1 LKATIKVK
9 SKQKNISFEF
19 EQKEF
24 WLEEYKTEF
33 SCKMIIDSNQLKE
46 SEIGYFICDIKGQSH
61 KILFRTKYFSKDM
74 KNKIDL
80 FRLDYNEINKTF
92 KWNKITNNELK
103 IEKGIYI
110 FPFGQWNN
118 QIIRY
123 MKIFDQQDR
132 MYYKL
137 EPIPKDNTIYFVS
150 DFGEITQEK
159 SNFQPIYSIYS
170 FFFRKYPIF
179 GNFGNNW
186 YPLIPYYEDEKVL
199 FGTIDNFKLLEEKY
213 YSSLNNDEDNNFMIF
228 IEKNYPYSYDCLRK
242 ERIKFLGK
250 NEKELLQYLYQ
261 KMNENKILD
270 FLKRLENIKSRTFS
284 FSYLANLIV
293 EKPENILKYFKLYFP
308 DSIKSLIIEDL
319 EYVLNNSNNIYNGNL
334 NLDKYNLSKYHI
346 IYKLYAIF
354 KAKKEEIEK
363 NNNIINNSSLSLNEI
378 NNKIKELN
386 DKFYTYEIKMTKY
399 DKIIQDILKSKEE
412 VNKNIEESISL
423 ITADKFLINDND
435 RKKVNIKTKPIEKLD
450 IPNNNFN
457 NLVEINEIIHPKVI
471 SINSIE
477 EFFQNC
483 IYKTQIFPSFIRYI
497 VINKNEDLKL
507 KAINIFSKLYNIYKS
522 LEYSNYPLIFRKIK
536 DYKRSFEIMLSK
548 LKQSGIDFSEDN
560 ELKEFNFINSIQNQ
574 NFIIDPTMD

>member
-1 LKATIKVK
+1 
-9 SKQKNISFEF
+9 
-19 EQKEF
+19 
-24 WLEEYKTEF
+24 
-33 SCKMIIDSNQLKE
+33 MIIDYNHLKE
-46 SEIGYFICDIKGQSH
+46 SEIGYFICDIQGHVH
-61 KILFRTKYFSKDM
+61 KILIRIKGFSKVM

-80 FRLDYNEINKTF
+80 FKLDYNEINKTI
-92 KWNKITNNELK
+92 KWNKIINSELK

-110 FPFGQWNN
+110 CPFGQWNN

-123 MKIFDQQDR
+123 MKSFDQQDR

-137 EPIPKDNTIYFVS
+137 EPIPKDNTICFIS
-150 DFGEITQEK
+150 DYGEITQET
-159 SNFQPIYSIYS
+159 SNFQPI
-170 FFFRKYPIF
+170 FFFIFRRYPIF
-179 GNFGNNW
+179 GSFGNNW
-186 YPLIPYYEDEKVL
+186 YPLIPYYEEEKVL
-199 FGTIDNFKLLEEKY
+199 FGTIDNFKSFEEKY
-213 YSSLNNDEDNNFMIF
+213 YSSLNNDNDTNFMIF
-228 IEKNYPYSYDCLRK
+228 IEKNYPYTYDCLRK
-242 ERIKFLGK
+242 ERIKFMGK
-250 NEKELLQYLYQ
+250 NEKEFLPYLYQ
-261 KMNENKILD
+261 KMDENKILD
-270 FLKRLENIKSRTFS
+270 FFKRLENMKSRTFS
-284 FSYLANLIV
+284 FSFLANLII
-293 EKPENILKYFKLYFP
+293 EKPENILKYIKLYFP
-308 DSIKSLIIEDL
+308 ESIKSLIIEDL
-319 EYVLNNSNNIYNGNL
+319 EYVLNNLNNIYIREINY
-334 NLDKYNLSKYHI
+334 DKYNLSKYNI
-346 IYKLYAIF
+346 IYKLYTIF

-386 DKFYTYEIKMTKY
+386 DKFYTYEIKMTNY

-423 ITADKFLINDND
+423 ITADKFLINNND
-435 RKKVNIKTKPIEKLD
+435 RKEVNIKTKPIEKLD

-457 NLVEINEIIHPKVI
+457 NLVEINEIIQPKVI

-477 EFFQNC
+477 EFFENC